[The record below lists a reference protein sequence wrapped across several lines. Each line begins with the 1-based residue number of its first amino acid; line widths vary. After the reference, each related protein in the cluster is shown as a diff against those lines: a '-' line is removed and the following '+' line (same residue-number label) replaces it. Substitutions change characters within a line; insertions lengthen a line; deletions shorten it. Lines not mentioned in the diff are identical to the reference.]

1 MELHVLPRNHHA
13 RENLNLLDVNPIGK
27 RTWLVGHRARLL
39 RRHLEQ
45 HSFCWESVAASK
57 RERPESSQSAD
68 RRAASRSLLRC
79 VAPCVTDRV
88 LILIVEQTKAGS
100 PARKQRNLLGL
111 RHRGFSPHF
120 SQTLDTNFTNLHQ
133 LAEAS

>member
-1 MELHVLPRNHHA
+1 LGIEQDYCVAIWSNTRFVG
-13 RENLNLLDVNPIGK
+13 NL
-27 RTWLVGHRARLL
+27 
-39 RRHLEQ
+39 
-45 HSFCWESVAASK
+45 
-57 RERPESSQSAD
+57 
-68 RRAASRSLLRC
+68 SLLRSESGQNLLKARIAAQRVAAYFAV